1 VAKGTCIGRL
11 GTLGTLLVAW
21 LGSAGGTANG
31 APRPKPDRTRFST
44 MAEVLKALGKPES
57 IAPAKLYKDGIND
70 YLSIALVYAK
80 PHNQKFFISRKGEV
94 LAGKWL
100 LLEPKRTG
108 GSPTA
113 AAGQR
118 DTVADVCKRL
128 GNPDEVWGESHER
141 WGRTPLAV
149 QLTFN
154 AAKRRYEI
162 GGDGYVLA
170 IVQLSD
176 DDLAWRGENV
186 ADAFRD
192 FGKPDVLMDPDDFST
207 KFEEGTPIPTLVMMY
222 LRFRNRRWFV
232 AGDGTVIG
240 IVRNKLETL
249 EIPLWAPLIPEHVH
263 RESIADRVNR
273 LGKPDRIEAVTSP
286 KTDRE
291 GNRTVIVL
299 TYRRLDQR
307 VCYSMDGYLLDDQ
320 TGCPGLARVK

>member
-1 VAKGTCIGRL
+1 
-11 GTLGTLLVAW
+11 VAW
-21 LGSAGGTANG
+21 LGFAGGTANG
-31 APRPKPDRTRFST
+31 APHPKPDRTRFAT
-44 MAEVLKALGKPES
+44 MAEVLKVLGKPEA
-57 IAPAKLYKDGIND
+57 IAPAKLYKDGLDD
-70 YLSIALVYAK
+70 YLNIALVYAK
-80 PHNQKFFISRKGEV
+80 PHNQEFFISRKGEV
-94 LAGKWL
+94 LDGKWR

-108 GSPTA
+108 GSPSPA
-113 AAGQR
+113 AVQR
-118 DTVADVCKRL
+118 ESLADVCKRL
-128 GNPDEVWGESHER
+128 GNPDEVWGADHKW

-170 IVQLSD
+170 IVELSD
-176 DDLAWRGENV
+176 DDLGWRRESV

-192 FGKPDVLMDPDDFST
+192 FGKPDALMDPDEFSE

-222 LRFRNRRWFV
+222 ERFRNRRWFV

-240 IVRNKLETL
+240 IVRNKLEML
-249 EIPLWAPLIPEHVH
+249 EIPLWAPEIPEHMH

-273 LGKPDRIEAVTSP
+273 LGKPDRIEAVTLP
-286 KTDRE
+286 KIDRE

-307 VCYSMDGYLLDDQ
+307 VCYSVDGYLLDDQ

>member
-1 VAKGTCIGRL
+1 
-11 GTLGTLLVAW
+11 
-21 LGSAGGTANG
+21 
-31 APRPKPDRTRFST
+31 
-44 MAEVLKALGKPES
+44 
-57 IAPAKLYKDGIND
+57 
-70 YLSIALVYAK
+70 
-80 PHNQKFFISRKGEV
+80 
-94 LAGKWL
+94 
-100 LLEPKRTG
+100 
-108 GSPTA
+108 
-113 AAGQR
+113 
-118 DTVADVCKRL
+118 
-128 GNPDEVWGESHER
+128 
-141 WGRTPLAV
+141 
-149 QLTFN
+149 
-154 AAKRRYEI
+154 
-162 GGDGYVLA
+162 
-170 IVQLSD
+170 
-176 DDLAWRGENV
+176 
-186 ADAFRD
+186 
-192 FGKPDVLMDPDDFST
+192 
-207 KFEEGTPIPTLVMMY
+207 MMY